1 MPFCRATFVHFS
13 MIFDYKKCML
23 FLQDDDEE
31 DSGTKDENESI
42 MEDDTTEDIVD
53 EGNVSGSDEGN
64 NLYIWFH
71 EIKWPKINRTL

>member
-1 MPFCRATFVHFS
+1 
-13 MIFDYKKCML
+13 ML

-64 NLYIWFH
+64 NLYI
-71 EIKWPKINRTL
+71 